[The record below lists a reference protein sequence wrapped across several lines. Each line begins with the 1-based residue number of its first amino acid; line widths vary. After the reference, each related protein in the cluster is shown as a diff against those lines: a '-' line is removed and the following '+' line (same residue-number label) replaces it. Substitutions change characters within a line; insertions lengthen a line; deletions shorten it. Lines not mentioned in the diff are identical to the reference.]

1 MQILEQK
8 NLKDCNTLGI
18 AAKSKYYCI
27 AESEEDLFDI
37 LKDSRFKECKKF
49 ILGSGSNTL
58 FTGDYD
64 GLIISLG
71 MREIKIERVD
81 RDSVYV
87 RAGAGVDWDYF
98 VAYCCDR
105 GWGGVENLSHIPGTV
120 GASPVQNI
128 GAYGAEAADTIES
141 VDYIEISNSK
151 KFVVYKDDCRFGY
164 RTSLFKT
171 ELKGEIIITSVLFKL
186 ALNPAININYA
197 DVQAE
202 LKDIKGATINDVREA
217 VIAIRKRKLPD
228 PKDIGNAGSFFKNP
242 VVEKSIA
249 ERILKDFPDLKI
261 YPAGE
266 GMCKVPAAWLIEKCG
281 YKGCRFG
288 NVGVHTNQALVLVSY
303 PGATGADIL
312 ALASKISDS
321 VMDKFGIKI
330 EPEVNII

>member
-37 LKDSRFKECKKF
+37 LKDSRFKECEKF

-151 KFVVYKDDCRFGY
+151 KCVVYKDDCRFGY

-242 VVEKSIA
+242 VVDKSIA

>member
-81 RDSVYV
+81 RDAVYV

-151 KFVVYKDDCRFGY
+151 KCVVYKDDCRFGY

-303 PGATGADIL
+303 PGATGANIL

-321 VMDKFGIKI
+321 VMAKFGIKI

>member
-87 RAGAGVDWDYF
+87 RAGAGVDWDYL
-98 VAYCCDR
+98 VSYCCDI

-151 KFVVYKDDCRFGY
+151 KCVVYKDDCRFGY

>member
-151 KFVVYKDDCRFGY
+151 KCVVYKDDCRFGY

-242 VVEKSIA
+242 VVDKSIA

>member
-151 KFVVYKDDCRFGY
+151 KCVVYKDDCRFGY

>member
-151 KFVVYKDDCRFGY
+151 KCVVYKDDCRFGY

-303 PGATGADIL
+303 PGATGANIL

-321 VMDKFGIKI
+321 VMAKFGIKI

>member
-37 LKDSRFKECKKF
+37 LKDSRFKECEKF

-151 KFVVYKDDCRFGY
+151 KCVVYKDDCRFGY